1 MSTIS
6 QNFASPEGEGFS
18 PSPKETLTAT
28 KRTRQAIIEIITKDG
43 AQLIEHGVS
52 KETVENPMTREE
64 VEEKSRELMTPVL
77 GEDRSEKLINK
88 IWNLK
93 QVKNMR
99 ELRPLLSVC

>member
-28 KRTRQAIIEIITKDG
+28 KRTHQAIVEVITKDG
-43 AQLIEHGVS
+43 TKLIEHGVS
-52 KETVENPMTREE
+52 RGTVENPMRREE
-64 VEEKSRELMTPVL
+64 IEKKSRQLMTPVL
-77 GEDRSEKLINK
+77 GEDRTEKLIHK
-88 IWNLK
+88 IWNLE
-93 QVKNMR
+93 QVKDMR